1 MLPDICGIEKNRTN
15 QLNQMKNRHTHAENK
30 LVAARVEGGWGRNEM
45 GEGDQEVQT
54 PRYKINKPWGC
65 NTLHGVC
72 SQ

>member
-1 MLPDICGIEKNRTN
+1 MWNLKKQNKPTRPNEKQTY
-15 QLNQMKNRHTHAENK
+15 TENK
-30 LVAARVEGGWGRNEM
+30 WVVARVEGGWGRNEM

-65 NTLHGVC
+65 NILHGVC